1 MFVIYIN
8 IFFLLYL
15 AKMPT
20 EILVE
25 SLLNSFWKLYKHI
38 NTGAEIAETD
48 EKGRKNNVMRA
59 VYKLATTHI

>member
-1 MFVIYIN
+1 
-8 IFFLLYL
+8 
-15 AKMPT
+15 MPT